1 MYRAKDTFWVPGN
14 RRIVKGDLVAETD
27 PAVKGREALFEAV
40 VIPQA
45 LADQEQA
52 TEPDPG
58 EDLQKE
64 PGPDGAEPTTPAD
77 KGDRPSPFD
86 PAEHAAPQVLAY
98 LESADLE
105 EAERVLQAE
114 SDGKARTTILT
125 PGGPLLARKEQ
136 AQKEGTQ

>member
-77 KGDRPSPFD
+77 APEDASASAEEKTAPAPAKKTAAKKTTPAKRPTGGDAS
-86 PAEHAAPQVLAY
+86 
-98 LESADLE
+98 
-105 EAERVLQAE
+105 
-114 SDGKARTTILT
+114 
-125 PGGPLLARKEQ
+125 
-136 AQKEGTQ
+136 